1 MVAVL
6 IGENMNIPIML
17 AVASL
22 IAGGLVAF
30 TSQFGVRN
38 GADIASFILVD
49 AITFLCL
56 AVLVMLVTKTS
67 FELTGRLT
75 WWAIVCGVFASISV
89 FTVLYAL
96 KFGGEGSI
104 VYPIQSLQV
113 VVAVVLAFL
122 VFREPVTMTKL
133 IGLSLGIG
141 SLLILSR

>member
-1 MVAVL
+1 MST
-6 IGENMNIPIML
+6 PILL
-17 AVASL
+17 AVISL

-38 GADIASFILVD
+38 GADVTSFIVVD
-49 AITFLCL
+49 GIVFLSL
-56 AVLVMLVTKTS
+56 AVLMMVVTKSS
-67 FELTGRLT
+67 FVLTGRMT
-75 WWAIVCGVFASISV
+75 WWAIVCGMFASISV

-96 KFGGEGSI
+96 KLGGEGSI
-104 VYPIQSLQV
+104 IYPIQSLQV

-133 IGLSLGIG
+133 IGLSMGVG

>member
-1 MVAVL
+1 
-6 IGENMNIPIML
+6 MNVPILL

-22 IAGGLVAF
+22 IAAGLVSF
-30 TSQFGVRN
+30 TSQFGIRN
-38 GADIASFILVD
+38 GADVASFILVD
-49 AITFLCL
+49 AITFLAL
-56 AVLVMLVTKTS
+56 AVLVMLVTKSPFTLS
-67 FELTGRLT
+67 GRLT
-75 WWAIVCGVFASISV
+75 WWAILSGVFASMSV

-104 VYPIQSLQV
+104 VFPIQSLQV

>member
-1 MVAVL
+1 
-6 IGENMNIPIML
+6 MNVPILL

-38 GADIASFILVD
+38 GADISSFILVD
-49 AITFLCL
+49 GIVFLSL
-56 AVLVMLVTKTS
+56 AVLMMIVTKSS
-67 FELTGRLT
+67 FVLTGRMT
-75 WWAIVCGVFASISV
+75 WWAIVCGMFASISV

-96 KFGGEGSI
+96 KLGGEGSI
-104 VYPIQSLQV
+104 IFPIQSLQV

-122 VFREPVTMTKL
+122 VFREPVTVTKL
-133 IGLSLGIG
+133 VGLSLGVG

>member
-1 MVAVL
+1 
-6 IGENMNIPIML
+6 MNVPILL

-22 IAGGLVAF
+22 VAGGLVAF

-49 AITFLCL
+49 AITFLAL
-56 AVLVMLVTKTS
+56 AVLVMLVTKSTFTLS
-67 FELTGRLT
+67 GRLI
-75 WWAIVCGVFASISV
+75 WWAILSGVFASISV

-96 KFGGEGSI
+96 KFGGDGSI
-104 VYPIQSLQV
+104 VFPIQSLQV
-113 VVAVVLAFL
+113 VVAVVLAFV

-141 SLLILSR
+141 SLLMLSR

>member
-1 MVAVL
+1 
-6 IGENMNIPIML
+6 MNVPILL

-38 GADIASFILVD
+38 GADISSFILVD
-49 AITFLCL
+49 GIVFLSL
-56 AVLVMLVTKTS
+56 AVLMMIVTKSS
-67 FELTGRLT
+67 FVLTGRMT
-75 WWAIVCGVFASISV
+75 WWAIVCGMFASISV

-96 KFGGEGSI
+96 KLGGEGSI
-104 VYPIQSLQV
+104 IYPIQSLQV

-122 VFREPVTMTKL
+122 VFREPVTVTKL
-133 IGLSLGIG
+133 VGLSLGVG

>member
-1 MVAVL
+1 
-6 IGENMNIPIML
+6 MNVPILL

-22 IAGGLVAF
+22 VAGGLVAF

-49 AITFLCL
+49 AITFLAL
-56 AVLVMLVTKTS
+56 AVLVMLVTKSTFTLS
-67 FELTGRLT
+67 GRLT
-75 WWAIVCGVFASISV
+75 WSAILSGVFASISV

-96 KFGGEGSI
+96 KFGGDGSI
-104 VYPIQSLQV
+104 VFPIQSLQV
-113 VVAVVLAFL
+113 VVAVVLAFE

-141 SLLILSR
+141 SLLMLSR

>member
-1 MVAVL
+1 
-6 IGENMNIPIML
+6 MNVPILL

-38 GADIASFILVD
+38 GADISSFILVD
-49 AITFLCL
+49 GIVFLSL
-56 AVLVMLVTKTS
+56 AVLMMIVTKS
-67 FELTGRLT
+67 PFVLTGRMT
-75 WWAIVCGVFASISV
+75 WWAIVCGMFASISV

-96 KFGGEGSI
+96 KLGGEGSI
-104 VYPIQSLQV
+104 IFPIQSLQV

-122 VFREPVTMTKL
+122 VFREPVTVTKL
-133 IGLSLGIG
+133 VGLSLGVG

>member
-1 MVAVL
+1 
-6 IGENMNIPIML
+6 MNVPILL

-22 IAGGLVAF
+22 VAGGLVAF

-49 AITFLCL
+49 AITFLAL
-56 AVLVMLVTKTS
+56 AVLVMLVTKSTFTLS
-67 FELTGRLT
+67 GRLT
-75 WWAIVCGVFASISV
+75 WWAVLSGVFASISV

-96 KFGGEGSI
+96 KFGGDGSI
-104 VYPIQSLQV
+104 VFPIQSLQV
-113 VVAVVLAFL
+113 VVAVVLAFV

-141 SLLILSR
+141 SLLMLSR

>member
-1 MVAVL
+1 M
-6 IGENMNIPIML
+6 GENMNVPILL

-38 GADIASFILVD
+38 GADISSFILVD
-49 AITFLCL
+49 GIVFLSL
-56 AVLVMLVTKTS
+56 AVLMMIVTKSS
-67 FELTGRLT
+67 FVLTGRMT
-75 WWAIVCGVFASISV
+75 WWAIVCGMFASISV

-96 KFGGEGSI
+96 KLGGEGSI
-104 VYPIQSLQV
+104 IFPIQSLQV

-122 VFREPVTMTKL
+122 VFREPVTVTKL
-133 IGLSLGIG
+133 VGLSLGVG

>member
-1 MVAVL
+1 
-6 IGENMNIPIML
+6 MNVPILL

-22 IAGGLVAF
+22 VAGGLVAF

-49 AITFLCL
+49 AITFLAL
-56 AVLVMLVTKTS
+56 AVLVMLVTKSTFTLS
-67 FELTGRLT
+67 GRLT
-75 WWAIVCGVFASISV
+75 WWAILSGVLASISV

-96 KFGGEGSI
+96 KFGGDGSI
-104 VYPIQSLQV
+104 VFPIQSLQV
-113 VVAVVLAFL
+113 VVAVVLAFV

-141 SLLILSR
+141 SLLMLSR